1 MKSFDDLLPFSTSG
15 LPTPEPG
22 ENFLTGSRTGLNH
35 ATEPGALFTPLS
47 DSSHKHSS
55 SSSLKA
61 TLRDEVT
68 FNQQVE
74 IGTFASDVQTL
85 GITGKTASTATAVNG
100 RSIAALSQEAN
111 KAGKDSL
118 TGMATDSALLSRDSN
133 LTVRGRN
140 DSLAAAIRLPDL
152 VGTIERVTMPKT
164 IDPKKKDDKGQIKV
178 DITNRGNLRARGFLN
193 VSIYA
198 SPDPVLSASDQ
209 LLDRINRGN
218 VQIQPNNTRKF
229 TFDFT
234 NPAGVAPG
242 AYYLIVNIDPTGRI
256 AESNETN
263 NAANKRVSANGTDVV
278 LDWNA
283 TLLNAIVTE
292 RSSPPSA
299 SRSMAIL
306 HTAIYDAVTANSP
319 QTVSREAAVAGAAH
333 QILINL
339 YPNQT
344 AILNEQLTM
353 SLAEI
358 ANGTAERNGVALGRA
373 VANSVLA
380 ARQNDGSTVPS
391 SYIPGTA
398 PGKWQPTLPGN
409 QPALLPHWGN
419 VTPFVMRSGSQ
430 FRPEGPPALS
440 SAEWAAEF
448 NEVKT
453 LGGVNST
460 VRTAEQTEIANFW
473 ADGAGTF
480 TPPGHWNLVAE
491 QLSVIRRNTLVE
503 NARLFAMLNVAEADA
518 GIAAWDA
525 KYIYDLWRPITA
537 IRLADQD
544 GNPNTVADPTWT
556 PLVITPPFP
565 EYVSGH
571 STYSGAAST
580 VLASFFG
587 DNTPFETTSIG
598 LPGVVRSYSSFSQA
612 ADEAGMSRV
621 YGGIHFQSG
630 NQDGLVMGRALG
642 RYVVARYAA
651 A

>member
-1 MKSFDDLLPFSTSG
+1 MKSFDDLLSSSTSG
-15 LPTPEPG
+15 LPALEPR

-35 ATEPGALFTPLS
+35 ATEPSALFTPLS
-47 DSSHKHSS
+47 DFSHKHSS

-61 TLRDEVT
+61 TPRDEVI

-85 GITGKTASTATAVNG
+85 GITGNASTAKVVNG
-100 RSIAALSQEAN
+100 RSIAALSQGAN

-118 TGMATDSALLSRDSN
+118 TGMVTDSALLSRDSN
-133 LTVRGRN
+133 LTVRGRS
-140 DSLAAAIRLPDL
+140 DSLAAAVRLPDL
-152 VGTIERVTMPKT
+152 VGTIERVIMPRT

-178 DITNRGNLRARGFLN
+178 DITNRGSLRARGFLN

-209 LLDRINRGN
+209 LLDQVNQGN

-299 SRSMAIL
+299 SRSMAVL
-306 HTAIYDAVTANSP
+306 HTAIYDAVTANSTR
-319 QTVSREAAVAGAAH
+319 TVSREAAVAGAAH
-333 QILINL
+333 QILISL

-344 AILNEQLTM
+344 AILNQQLTM

-358 ANGTAERNGVALGRA
+358 ANGAAETNGIALGRS
-373 VANSVLA
+373 VADAVLA
-380 ARQNDGSTVPS
+380 ARRNDGSAVPS

-398 PGKWQPTLPGN
+398 PGRWQPTLPGN

-430 FRPEGPPALS
+430 FRPDGPPALS

-460 VRTAEQTEIANFW
+460 VRTTEQTEMANFW

-480 TPPGHWNLVAE
+480 TPPGHWNLIAE
-491 QLSVIRRNTLVE
+491 QLSVVRRNTLVE

-642 RYVVARYAA
+642 RYVVERYAA
-651 A
+651 T